1 MLTVCPHDCPSA
13 CSLDVT
19 VAGERLS
26 SVVGNTVHPF
36 TRGVIC
42 GKVRAYAERV
52 HSSERVLRPLSRVG
66 PKGEGRFE
74 PIAWDEAIA
83 RIAARW
89 RRIIAEDGAEAIV
102 PFSYAGTMG
111 RIQYY
116 AGHPLFHALGAS
128 RLDRTICVSTAYAGW
143 AATLGRITGNDSEQ
157 MVGADLI
164 VLWGINAAYS
174 SINVLTLVKQAR
186 AAGAH
191 VVTVDPYRTPTAAI
205 ADEHLAVRPGTDA
218 ALALAVII
226 RSSASCR
233 RIGSS

>member
-1 MLTVCPHDCPSA
+1 
-13 CSLDVT
+13 DVT
-19 VAGERLS
+19 GAPD
-26 SVVGNTVHPF
+26 HPF
-36 TRGVIC
+36 TQGVIC
-42 GKVRAYAERV
+42 GKVHEYHERV
-52 HSSERVLRPLSRVG
+52 HSPLRITTPLRRAG
-66 PKGEGRFE
+66 PKGRGEFE
-74 PIAWDEAIA
+74 RVSWETAIA
-83 RIAARW
+83 EIAERW
-89 RRIIAEDGAEAIV
+89 RGVIARSGAEAIL

-111 RIQYY
+111 RVQYH

-218 ALALAVII
+218 ALALAVMHVLI
-226 RSSASCR
+226 AECR
-233 RIGSS
+233 MDRDYLARATDGVESLAEEGVVYSPGWTAT